1 MVKRTVLLHQKDN
14 VLDVID
20 APGPAARRIARARVM
35 LAGKAADAAVVVKSF
50 RNSSTVGAHA
60 GISPLWITL
69 AVIAWAAYAPRIA
82 TA

>member
-20 APGPAARRIARARVM
+20 APVPLLAGIARARVM

-50 RNSSTVGAHA
+50 RNSRRSVLMRNFTSLDYLG
-60 GISPLWITL
+60 
-69 AVIAWAAYAPRIA
+69 VIAWAAYAPRIA